1 MKTLYFEGAG
11 CFNVNEYL
19 DPEFRGNPRIR
30 TAFRNDKGAAIYL
43 ELICGAN
50 YYFKNLFVDACYYI
64 KGDDDC
70 NKHRLGIDRHGAA
83 TMYTTNGILCL
94 LNKIGA
100 TFDAIEVLP
109 SLSGYK
115 VFSDRPTNNR
125 MASDRPVAGYNFGDE
140 FVPDWDEI
148 HKREM
153 VYELLCPELY
163 FIQEISSNGWR
174 IDARY
179 KETVPNVIK
188 RLCDTISLP
197 TAHFY
202 STYAEAQ
209 RELDDEL
216 AEYQRQANLS
226 DYEWALEDLNK
237 VLAHW
242 AKLYGHTEDECENI
256 RRRLLTL
263 KKFEELEFCLMSS
276 NVGYK
281 YFKSSKWNAIYPV
294 PNYKGELV
302 YDNMSM

>member
-153 VYELLCPELY
+153 VYELLCES
-163 FIQEISSNGWR
+163 EHR
-174 IDARY
+174 AR
-179 KETVPNVIK
+179 P
-188 RLCDTISLP
+188 
-197 TAHFY
+197 
-202 STYAEAQ
+202 Q
-209 RELDDEL
+209 RPSCVCLWVDM
-216 AEYQRQANLS
+216 
-226 DYEWALEDLNK
+226 NK
-237 VLAHW
+237 
-242 AKLYGHTEDECENI
+242 
-256 RRRLLTL
+256 
-263 KKFEELEFCLMSS
+263 
-276 NVGYK
+276 
-281 YFKSSKWNAIYPV
+281 
-294 PNYKGELV
+294 
-302 YDNMSM
+302 

>member
-109 SLSGYK
+109 PLSGYK

-153 VYELLCPELY
+153 VYELLCESEY
-163 FIQEISSNGWR
+163 R
-174 IDARY
+174 AR
-179 KETVPNVIK
+179 P
-188 RLCDTISLP
+188 
-197 TAHFY
+197 
-202 STYAEAQ
+202 Q
-209 RELDDEL
+209 RPSCVCLWVDE
-216 AEYQRQANLS
+216 ENP
-226 DYEWALEDLNK
+226 
-237 VLAHW
+237 
-242 AKLYGHTEDECENI
+242 AKLRYHLPRTGQHGEF
-256 RRRLLTL
+256 LTDDYL
-263 KKFEELEFCLMSS
+263 ANKIKI
-276 NVGYK
+276 N
-281 YFKSSKWNAIYPV
+281 
-294 PNYKGELV
+294 
-302 YDNMSM
+302 